1 MLFVFLCGMML
12 ANLAIGFGLAFYLRQ
27 LVVDDRAIVALQS
40 EMEGTEVDVDRELS
54 CDSANAPEQ
63 MTVRARAIASIDAIP
78 PEYVDML
85 KGESVVANS
94 LVEASAEVLRLEVG
108 RYRDALIEIDNQM
121 RDMDEY
127 PDDGLLEVITVELE
141 DLNREWLNKQADA
154 AGTLDGNSDSL
165 GEYSDIG
172 SSLNMV
178 LMEQAA
184 QIETTISNI
193 EQLDLTSDTSDARRR
208 LMQEV
213 GRLIDLA
220 HDLRDKMQDTML
232 TILRAER
239 RLGEVD
245 RKMQFDGLTK
255 LHNRN
260 GLEVVFFEWWR
271 ADIRRE
277 RIVSV
282 ALLDIDN
289 LRKINDR
296 FGALA
301 GDRLLAEFGRLLG
314 ELIRKDRGFDIVCR
328 STGQQFVIFFG
339 DTGPRNATSSVER
352 IRQTLE
358 ATSFDLDGEAVEME
372 VSIGVTEVDAADTTT
387 KVMKRLEKAMRVAK
401 RNGRNCTVIDEGNGP
416 TPITPPEYRVNGRTI
431 TVEER

>member
-1 MLFVFLCGMML
+1 MML
-12 ANLAIGFGLAFYLRQ
+12 ANLLIGFGLAFYLRK
-27 LVVDDRAIVALQS
+27 LVDENRAVVAFDSPQDVG
-40 EMEGTEVDVDRELS
+40 EGDATRELS
-54 CDSANAPEQ
+54 CETANAPATE
-63 MTVRARAIASIDAIP
+63 TVRARAIASIDAIP
-78 PEYVDML
+78 PEYISML
-85 KGESVVANS
+85 QGESIKANS

-108 RYRDALIEIDNQM
+108 KYRDALIDIDNQLRAM
-121 RDMDEY
+121 SDSPE
-127 PDDGLLEVITVELE
+127 PGLLEGITVELE
-141 DLNREWLNKQADA
+141 DLNREWLNKQAEA
-154 AGTLDGNSDSL
+154 ASTLENNHDSL

-193 EQLDLTSDTSDARRR
+193 EQFDLSTDPADGRKR
-208 LMQEV
+208 LLQEIV
-213 GRLIDLA
+213 RLIDLT
-220 HDLRDKMQDTML
+220 HDLRDKMQDTLL

-260 GLEVVFFEWWR
+260 GLEVVFYEWWR

-289 LRKINDR
+289 LRKINER
-296 FGALA
+296 FGVEK
-301 GDRLLAEFGRLLG
+301 GDRLLAQFGRLMG

-328 STGQQFVIFFG
+328 STGQQFAIFFG

-358 ATSFDLDGEAVEME
+358 ATNFDLDGDDVALMVSVGVCE
-372 VSIGVTEVDAADTTT
+372 VLADDTTT
-387 KVMKRLEKAMRVAK
+387 KALKRLEKAMRVAK

-416 TPITPPEYRVNGRTI
+416 TPITAPEYQVVGRTI
-431 TVEER
+431 SVEER

>member
-1 MLFVFLCGMML
+1 MFLFLSGMMF
-12 ANLAIGFGLAFYLRQ
+12 ANLLVGFGLAFYLRQ
-27 LVVDDRAIVALQS
+27 LAEENRAIMALDSQQEVS
-40 EMEGTEVDVDRELS
+40 EIDAHRELS
-54 CDSANAPEQ
+54 CATANADPTA
-63 MTVRARAIASIDAIP
+63 TVRARAIASIDAIP
-78 PEYVDML
+78 PEYIGML
-85 KGESVVANS
+85 QGESIVANS

-108 RYRDALIEIDNQM
+108 RYRDALIEIDNQLRGM
-121 RDMDEY
+121 AES
-127 PDDGLLEVITVELE
+127 PDSGLMEVLTVELE
-141 DLNREWLNKQADA
+141 DLNREWLNKQAEA
-154 AGTLDGNSDSL
+154 ANTLDSNGDSL

-172 SSLNMV
+172 SLLGTV

-193 EQLDLTSDTSDARRR
+193 EHLDLSTEPADGRRR
-208 LMQEV
+208 LMQEIS
-213 GRLIDLA
+213 RLIDLA
-220 HDLRDKMQDTML
+220 HDLRDKMQETLL

-239 RLGEVD
+239 RLAEVD

-260 GLEVVFFEWWR
+260 GLEVVFYEWWR

-289 LRKINDR
+289 LRKINER
-296 FGALA
+296 LGAEA

-328 STGQQFVIFFG
+328 ATGQQFIIFFG

-358 ATSFDLDGEAVEME
+358 STIFNLDGEEVAMM
-372 VSIGVTEVDAADTTT
+372 VSIGVAEVGADDTTT
-387 KVMKRLEKAMRVAK
+387 KVIKRLEKATRVAK
-401 RNGRNCTVIDEGNGP
+401 KNGRNCTVIDEGNGP
-416 TPITPPEYRVNGRTI
+416 TPITAPEYKVVGRTVK
-431 TVEER
+431 VEER

>member
-1 MLFVFLCGMML
+1 ML
-12 ANLAIGFGLAFYLRQ
+12 ANLVVGFGLAFYLRK
-27 LVVDDRAIVALQS
+27 LDEENRAAMAFDSGQDATAGD
-40 EMEGTEVDVDRELS
+40 ETRELS
-54 CDSANAPEQ
+54 CESANAPATA
-63 MTVRARAIASIDAIP
+63 TVRARAIASIDVIP
-78 PEYVDML
+78 PEYISML
-85 KGESVVANS
+85 QGEAIKANS

-108 RYRDALIEIDNQM
+108 KYRDALIGIDKQLREM
-121 RDMDEY
+121 AEE
-127 PDDGLLEVITVELE
+127 PDAGLLEVVTVDLE
-141 DLNREWLNKQADA
+141 DLNREWLNKQAEA
-154 AGTLDGNSDSL
+154 ASTLESNHDCL

-184 QIETTISNI
+184 QIETTINNI
-193 EQLDLTSDTSDARRR
+193 EQFDLATDPADARKR
-208 LMQEV
+208 LLQEIV
-213 GRLIDLA
+213 RLIDLT
-220 HDLRDKMQDTML
+220 HDLRDKMQDTLL

-260 GLEVVFFEWWR
+260 GLEVVFYEWWR

-289 LRKINDR
+289 LRKINER
-296 FGALA
+296 FGVEA
-301 GDRLLAEFGRLLG
+301 GDRLLAEFGRLMG

-328 STGQQFVIFFG
+328 STGQQFALFFG

-352 IRQTLE
+352 IRQFLE
-358 ATSFDLDGEAVEME
+358 ATSFSLDGEELSLM
-372 VSIGVTEVDAADTTT
+372 VSVGVTEVLADDTTS
-387 KVMKRLEKAMRVAK
+387 KVLKRLEKAMRVAK

-416 TPITPPEYRVNGRTI
+416 TPITPPEYKVVGRTI

>member
-1 MLFVFLCGMML
+1 ML
-12 ANLAIGFGLAFYLRQ
+12 ANLGIGFGLALYLRQ
-27 LVVDDRAIVALQS
+27 VVDEGRAVVAFDSHQDT
-40 EMEGTEVDVDRELS
+40 TEVDASRELS
-54 CDSANAPEQ
+54 CESANAPTQ
-63 MTVRARAIASIDAIP
+63 TTVRARAIASIDAIP
-78 PEYVDML
+78 PEYIGML
-85 KGESVVANS
+85 QGESIVANS

-108 RYRDALIEIDNQM
+108 KYRDALIEIDNQL
-121 RDMDEY
+121 RAMDDS
-127 PDDGLLEVITVELE
+127 PDSGLLEVITVELE
-141 DLNREWLNKQADA
+141 DLNRDWLNKQAEA
-154 AGTLDGNSDSL
+154 ASTLDSNQDAL

-172 SSLNMV
+172 GSLNMV

-193 EQLDLTSDTSDARRR
+193 EQFDLSSDPADGRRR
-208 LMQEV
+208 LLQEIS
-213 GRLIDLA
+213 RLIDLA
-220 HDLRDKMQDTML
+220 HDLRDKMQDTLL

-239 RLGEVD
+239 RLADID

-260 GLEVVFFEWWR
+260 GLEVVFYEWWR

-282 ALLDIDN
+282 GLLDIDN
-289 LRKINDR
+289 LRKINER

-314 ELIRKDRGFDIVCR
+314 ELIRKDRGFDIVAR

-358 ATSFDLDGEAVEME
+358 ATRFNLDGEDVEMM
-372 VSIGVTEVDAADTTT
+372 VSIGITEVVADDTTT
-387 KVMKRLEKAMRVAK
+387 KVTKRLEKAMRVAK

-416 TPITPPEYRVNGRTI
+416 APITPPEYKVVGRTI
-431 TVEER
+431 NVEER